1 MNEDLIQMLKYIRLP
16 NLLTH
21 WDRYI
26 KEAAQTNASHTRL
39 LKNIIEDEYNV
50 RLENAQIMRQRRAR
64 IPEKFVIETF
74 PFSRQPKLSRKKII
88 NIYDSNYLAETQNII
103 WIGGTGVGK
112 TGLATSFLM
121 DAIQKGATG
130 RFIAFADLV
139 EMLYRSIGDHTEARV
154 IKKLAA
160 IDCLLIDEL
169 GYIEVEPV
177 QVGLFF
183 NLMQKRHKKKTTL
196 ITSNLGFSQWTTFLK
211 NDHLTAALIDRLTE
225 NSHVINM
232 KGCQS
237 LRPKLKDVKQPS

>member
-26 KEAAQTNASHTRL
+26 KEATQTNASHTRL
-39 LKNIIEDEYNV
+39 LKKIIEDEYNV
-50 RLENAQIMRQRRAR
+50 RLENAQTMRLRRAR

-121 DAIQKGATG
+121 DAIQNGATG

-183 NLMQKRHKKKTTL
+183 ALMQKRHKKKTTL